1 MQSEGWRSR
10 LQRFSR
16 IDPWNRGSG
25 NHDGLQHLTNL
36 RVYGDVELHKE
47 ECVNHV
53 AKRLGT
59 ALRKL
64 AASSKKSGVTLG
76 GRGFGRLTGNTMGKL
91 EEYYYL
97 AVRGNTGK
105 LNKMYAAVWASFNNA
120 SSTDKK
126 PQHDRCPVGADS
138 WCFSSA
144 ILCILL
150 ICLIS
155 LNTFGQSIF

>member
-1 MQSEGWRSR
+1 MEQGFWYTTMVSNSDSKS
-10 LQRFSR
+10 FK
-16 IDPWNRGSG
+16 
-25 NHDGLQHLTNL
+25 HLTNL

-47 ECVNHV
+47 ECVNHI

-97 AVRGNTGK
+97 AVHGNTGK
-105 LNKMYAAVWASFNNA
+105 LNKMYDAVWASFNNA
-120 SSTDKK
+120 SSTVYVKCVTLYYI
-126 PQHDRCPVGADS
+126 Q
-138 WCFSSA
+138 
-144 ILCILL
+144 
-150 ICLIS
+150 
-155 LNTFGQSIF
+155 